1 LDFDDDDTADPLN
14 PPRNP
19 NGDAS
24 HPVRVPAADP
34 DDHLDR
40 DDAEPDWIRVWSY
53 GGYLLDDENRDCR
66 GVDRELRRLVAQCL
80 CDDPYYRPRL
90 GILDRLVRHHIAAAG
105 WEDEDTDDSVVGSER
120 GSYDADDGGGGE
132 GGGHQTD
139 ALMREWVQKLFGNPP
154 SRR

>member
-1 LDFDDDDTADPLN
+1 VPPITELDFVDDDTADPLN

-105 WEDEDTDDSVVGSER
+105 WEDEDTDDSVVGSEW

-132 GGGHQTD
+132 GVGIR
-139 ALMREWVQKLFGNPP
+139 LMR
-154 SRR
+154 